1 MEKIPIFISPSAQ
14 PENECKFG
22 DTEQDHCR
30 PIGSELLTILNRDNR
45 FAGGLCPILTGS
57 TNTKLN
63 LAVQKSD
70 EFMNANGGNIDG
82 QSCYH
87 VCIHTNAGGGSGC
100 AGFYSGS
107 GKGYNATKAVLNR
120 LNDISPWDQNDLRE
134 WTGLFEMRTI
144 ASTVYLEVNFHDN
157 LDQAK
162 WIHNNIKTI
171 AAQIYRGLCD
181 AESISYLEAAITPV
195 VTPLVDTNL
204 WKKEA
209 IQEAIKLGL
218 LTDNSWINKFDEPI
232 PVFAVS
238 LMLTRL
244 KALIDNS
251 IDKIISDKIN
261 NILQEES
268 IKILKKK

>member
-1 MEKIPIFISPSAQ
+1 MGRIPIFISPSAQ
-14 PENECKFG
+14 EENSCKYG
-22 DTEQDHCR
+22 DNERDHCR
-30 PIGSELLTILNRDNR
+30 LIGIELLTILNRDNR
-45 FAGGLCPILTGS
+45 FVGGLCSILTGS

-70 EFMNANGGNIDG
+70 EFMTANGGNIDG
-82 QSCYH
+82 QSSYH

-107 GKGYNATKAVLNR
+107 GKGYRATKAVLAR
-120 LNDISPWDQNDLRE
+120 LNDISPWNQNDFRE
-134 WTGLFEMRTI
+134 WAGLFEMRTI

-162 WIHNNIKTI
+162 WIHNNVKII
-171 AAQIYRGLCD
+171 AAQIYKGLCD
-181 AESISYLEAAITPV
+181 AESISYLESAIA
-195 VTPLVDTNL
+195 PLVDTNL

-209 IQEAIKLGL
+209 IQEVIKLEL
-218 LTDNSWINKFDEPI
+218 LTDNSWISKFDEPI

-261 NILQEES
+261 SILQEES